1 MIDNRQRYC
10 LDLPLIISFTCFEN
24 SPGSRDSDE
33 TVCWVEKLMFLK
45 NENMPPEVLIFEAPS
60 LSSTSCVFINVV
72 YILAF
77 AAGNPG
83 TNEYSTL

>member
-1 MIDNRQRYC
+1 
-10 LDLPLIISFTCFEN
+10 
-24 SPGSRDSDE
+24 
-33 TVCWVEKLMFLK
+33 MFLK